1 MAIGVSISLA
11 LIVVLLVANMAFGQ
25 AKPITRQNL
34 PIFIGLIAVAATALP
49 WTEVLPPGFWSMPG
63 GILINGL
70 ILGTLIGGGIKFGPG
85 KTL

>member
-1 MAIGVSISLA
+1 MAIGVSISLV
-11 LIVVLLVANMAFGQ
+11 LIVVLLVAYMAFNQ

-34 PIFIGLIAVAATALP
+34 PGGIVLIAVAATALP
-49 WTEVLPPGFWSMPG
+49 WTKVLPPGFWSMPG